1 MPMKPNLIVALSEFS
16 KGRWAAEPSNE
27 PPLHPTEL
35 SLVMMMRLWVGKLS
49 PLAFARY
56 LITFFI
62 GVAATLAWQSHRE
75 PPKEE
80 MVAAA
85 PASLDSVRQSIDK
98 LAAEITKVQAAEQD
112 ILTQISTA
120 LSRPVATPARNP
132 VPRSSQARP

>member
-1 MPMKPNLIVALSEFS
+1 MPMNSKLSLALSEFS
-16 KGRWAAEPSNE
+16 KGRWATEPSDE
-27 PPLHPTEL
+27 PPLHPNEL
-35 SLVMMMRLWVGKLS
+35 NLVMRLRVWLDKLS

-132 VPRSSQARP
+132 VPRSSQ